1 MPVHLF
7 FCDFGHFLPG
17 SVAAAVWRAL
27 APKTRDGVPKL
38 GNTTA
43 FHRNCS
49 TTAQAAAKSAQ
60 SRRPEI
66 QTKSN
71 CPSFSCPPNGSGH
84 LMTFMMLLMVFGDS
98 MDNLTQPRVWQ
109 PHLQHLKRG
118 FALKE
123 SWVVLLSLQRS
134 GTHWF
139 LVQISR
145 KRCTSSCP
153 IFKSLKMQHDSRK
166 LNLCLKIK
174 LLVQSHVPVHQ
185 VLNLYH

>member
-17 SVAAAVWRAL
+17 SVAAVVWRAL

-71 CPSFSCPPNGSGH
+71 CLSFSCPPKW
-84 LMTFMMLLMVFGDS
+84 TFNDIYDATYGF
-98 MDNLTQPRVWQ
+98 
-109 PHLQHLKRG
+109 RG
-118 FALKE
+118 FNGQLDSTPCLAA
-123 SWVVLLSLQRS
+123 
-134 GTHWF
+134 
-139 LVQISR
+139 
-145 KRCTSSCP
+145 TSSAFEARFRLERILGGP
-153 IFKSLKMQHDSRK
+153 SIPAALRNSLVSRP
-166 LNLCLKIK
+166 NFPQTMHIK
-174 LLVQSHVPVHQ
+174 LSHIKIIK
-185 VLNLYH
+185 NAT